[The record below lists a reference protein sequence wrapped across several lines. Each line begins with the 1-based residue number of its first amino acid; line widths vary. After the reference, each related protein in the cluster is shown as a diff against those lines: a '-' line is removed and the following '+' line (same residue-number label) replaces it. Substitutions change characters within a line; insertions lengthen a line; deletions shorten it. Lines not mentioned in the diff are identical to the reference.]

1 MARRY
6 QPRGRL
12 LSLSILL
19 VLLTSGLGSP
29 GVFANQAPAT
39 SPAIARDTL
48 VSYLRI
54 YADAQ
59 GESHFEDINV
69 ELSLIEV
76 APGISPLFAS
86 SFSEASRYA
95 FVSAQP
101 GWREDWHAAPQRQFL
116 VYLAGV
122 TEFQVSDG
130 EIRRLGPGTILLA
143 EDTIGKG
150 HISEVVGEATVKAVV
165 IQLDREG

>member
-48 VSYLRI
+48 VSYVRI

-86 SFSEASRYA
+86 SF
-95 FVSAQP
+95 
-101 GWREDWHAAPQRQFL
+101 
-116 VYLAGV
+116 
-122 TEFQVSDG
+122 
-130 EIRRLGPGTILLA
+130 
-143 EDTIGKG
+143 
-150 HISEVVGEATVKAVV
+150 
-165 IQLDREG
+165 